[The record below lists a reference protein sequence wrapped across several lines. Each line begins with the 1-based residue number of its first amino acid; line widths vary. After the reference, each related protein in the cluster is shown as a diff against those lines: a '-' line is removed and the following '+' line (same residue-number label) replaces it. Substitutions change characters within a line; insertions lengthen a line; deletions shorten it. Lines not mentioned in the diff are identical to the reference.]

1 MGVLLVSGSLTGLL
15 VGWLVGGLVGWLVGG
30 GFGEYCCFVRVFVFC
45 FVLFVMESFCIAQSD
60 L

>member
-1 MGVLLVSGSLTGLL
+1 MGVLLVSGSLTGL
-15 VGWLVGGLVGWLVGG
+15 LVGG